1 MQNLLREES
10 GVARLS
16 LPHQWACRVIYR
28 GDLQT
33 AFCELPSLTG
43 DGPPPVPPAPP
54 SGAGNGGDGADED
67 ASFDLFDLFGNVDH
81 AANDSGGGSA
91 GGSASGAGASSSG
104 PAGSASSG
112 SGSGMGAGVG
122 GSTAGSG
129 TSGSSGSSGGSGGSG
144 GSGSS
149 KLPAPTA
156 APLKPEG
163 LFKALLSRLK
173 LKHMLQL
180 SAPEKIYGAKAP
192 PGFRM
197 LAEVRAPLFLHL
209 LIIF

>member
-1 MQNLLREES
+1 
-10 GVARLS
+10 
-16 LPHQWACRVIYR
+16 
-28 GDLQT
+28 
-33 AFCELPSLTG
+33 
-43 DGPPPVPPAPP
+43 
-54 SGAGNGGDGADED
+54 
-67 ASFDLFDLFGNVDH
+67 
-81 AANDSGGGSA
+81 
-91 GGSASGAGASSSG
+91 
-104 PAGSASSG
+104 
-112 SGSGMGAGVG
+112 MGAGVG

-163 LFKALLSRLK
+163 LFKALHSRLK